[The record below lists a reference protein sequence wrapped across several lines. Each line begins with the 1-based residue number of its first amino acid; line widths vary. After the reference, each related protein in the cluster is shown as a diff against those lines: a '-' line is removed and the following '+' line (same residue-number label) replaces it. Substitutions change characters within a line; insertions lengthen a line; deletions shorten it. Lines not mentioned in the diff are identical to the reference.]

1 MAKQSHMAGRD
12 PDGLTV
18 KQSHFVLEYL
28 KDGVGAAAARRA
40 GYAPKNARGTAA
52 HLLTLPHVQASLN
65 RRMKKRLEK
74 VEVDAEW
81 VLKRLMIE
89 AEREGDAASH
99 SARIAALSHIG
110 KHLNMFIERVESKNE
125 TVVSFAE
132 TAQAK
137 VANLLGVEITS
148 E

>member
-1 MAKQSHMAGRD
+1 MKTKPHMAGRD

-18 KQSHFVLEYL
+18 KQADFVLEYL

-40 GYAPKNARGTAA
+40 GYAPKNARGTATY
-52 HLLTLPHVQASLN
+52 LLTLPHVQASLN
-65 RRMKKRLEK
+65 RRMKKRLDK
-74 VEVDAEW
+74 VECDAEW

-89 AEREGDAASH
+89 AEREGEDASH
-99 SARIAALSHIG
+99 SARIAALGHIG
-110 KHLNMFIERVESKNE
+110 KHLQMFIDRVESKNE

-132 TAQAK
+132 TAQQK
-137 VANLLGVEITS
+137 VANLIGVEITS

>member
-1 MAKQSHMAGRD
+1 MTTQPHIEGLE
-12 PDGLTV
+12 GLTP
-18 KQSHFVLEYL
+18 KQARFVLEYL
-28 KDGVGAAAARRA
+28 KDGNGAAAARRA
-40 GYAPKNARGTAA
+40 GYSQHTARAVAA
-52 HLLTLPHVQASLN
+52 ENLTKPHIARAIARRQAIAL
-65 RRMKKRLEK
+65 KK

-89 AEREGDAASH
+89 AEREGEDASH

-110 KHLNMFIERVESKNE
+110 KHLQMFIDRVESKNE

-132 TAQAK
+132 TAQQK
-137 VANLLGVEITS
+137 VANLIGVEITS